1 MNKWT
6 RRRYHRACLYPWNG
20 KVWCSEMGWRRRA
33 GKGRGGWGGECQAD
47 SQALDEPKT
56 LPDAMKITGLRAG
69 HRARIG
75 GCLSGSPC
83 QRQPP
88 GGWAPLTWRPFTPL
102 MPGGPRDPGGPCGE
116 EKEFG
121 EAAFPVA
128 RATGKAGSVGQRW
141 VRIEGI
147 GPGGKICPPGRSR
160 PWARTLSTS
169 QCPGFNV
176 VCLHV
181 SQASASEEKP
191 PRMGEPFPS
200 APQNQQ
206 REASMTSS
214 TKALLKCP
222 FPLFLSTSEETMA
235 FHVAP
240 PPQSR
245 TSPASHPEGSDQGR
259 KSEPWGT
266 RGKKQTTVPR

>member
-6 RRRYHRACLYPWNG
+6 RRWYHRACLYPWNG

-33 GKGRGGWGGECQAD
+33 GKGRGGGECQAD
-47 SQALDEPKT
+47 SQARDEPRT

-69 HRARIG
+69 HRARTG

-83 QRQPP
+83 QCQPP
-88 GGWAPLTWRPFTPL
+88 GGRAPLTWRPFTPL

-116 EKEFG
+116 EKEFE
-121 EAAFPVA
+121 EAAFLVA
-128 RATGKAGSVGQRW
+128 RATGKAGSVGAKLGAHRRNW
-141 VRIEGI
+141 PR
-147 GPGGKICPPGRSR
+147 GKICPPGRSP

-169 QCPGFNV
+169 QCPGFNM

-181 SQASASEEKP
+181 SQASDSEEKP

-206 REASMTSS
+206 REASTTSL

-222 FPLFLSTSEETMA
+222 FPLFPSTSEETMA
-235 FHVAP
+235 VHVPP
-240 PPQSR
+240 PPQS
-245 TSPASHPEGSDQGR
+245 
-259 KSEPWGT
+259 
-266 RGKKQTTVPR
+266 